1 MSYILD
7 ALRRAEAERGR
18 GAVPGV
24 HSQAMSAPRAD
35 SSGSGHWLLWGG
47 AVVAV
52 AGLAA
57 GGTWW
62 AMQRSAPAVG
72 PAVAAPPAA
81 MPGPAA
87 VPSAAPV
94 SVAAAPAVAVVPPPA
109 PVPAPD
115 TRPLLPPTPVTL
127 EPRPVAPKRVADPA
141 REKPA
146 AAPAPAPAVARVRE
160 TPAPPP
166 APTARAQPPAPTAPP
181 AVAPA
186 AAAQP
191 GAAPPNGPVFAQN
204 DLPPSVREQLP
215 ALTVTGATYSSNP
228 AHRMAIVNGQ
238 VLQEGDQAAP
248 GLKLERIEQSRTVWS
263 FHGYRYAV
271 RLQ

>member
-1 MSYILD
+1 M
-7 ALRRAEAERGR
+7 
-18 GAVPGV
+18 PGL
-24 HSQAMSAPRAD
+24 HTQAMSVPRAD
-35 SSGSGHWLLWGG
+35 VPKSGHWLLWGG

-62 AMQRSAPAVG
+62 AMQRSAPA
-72 PAVAAPPAA
+72 AV
-81 MPGPAA
+81 
-87 VPSAAPV
+87 
-94 SVAAAPAVAVVPPPA
+94 PAVAVPSTPPVAPLAPVAVATVPPAPLVPVAPAPA
-109 PVPAPD
+109 PVPMPD
-115 TRPLLPPTPVTL
+115 ANPLLPPAPVTL
-127 EPRPVAPKRVADPA
+127 EPRPVAAKRVDEPV

-146 AAPAPAPAVARVRE
+146 AAPAPAQARVRE
-160 TPAPPP
+160 TPVPLP
-166 APTARAQPPAPTAPP
+166 APAARSQPPAPVTP
-181 AVAPA
+181 PA
-186 AAAQP
+186 AAAAPP
-191 GAAPPNGPVFAQN
+191 GAAPPNGPVFAQS

-215 ALTVTGATYSSNP
+215 ALAVTGATYSSNP

>member
-18 GAVPGV
+18 GAVPGL
-24 HSQAMSAPRAD
+24 HTQAMSAPRAD
-35 SSGSGHWLLWGG
+35 SPSPGHWLLWGG

-62 AMQRSAPAVG
+62 AMQRSAPA
-72 PAVAAPPAA
+72 AV
-81 MPGPAA
+81 
-87 VPSAAPV
+87 
-94 SVAAAPAVAVVPPPA
+94 PAVAVPPAAPVAPVAVATAPTVPVALAPAPA
-109 PVPAPD
+109 PVPMSDPSPS
-115 TRPLLPPTPVTL
+115 PLLPPAPVTL
-127 EPRPVAPKRVADPA
+127 EPRPVAPKRVAEPV

-146 AAPAPAPAVARVRE
+146 AAPAPAQARVRE
-160 TPAPPP
+160 TPLPPP
-166 APTARAQPPAPTAPP
+166 AAATRSQPPAPVTPP
-181 AVAPA
+181 AAAPA
-186 AAAQP
+186 AAPP
-191 GAAPPNGPVFAQN
+191 GATPPNGPVFAQS

>member
-18 GAVPGV
+18 GAVPGL
-24 HSQAMSAPRAD
+24 HTQAMSAPRAD
-35 SSGSGHWLLWGG
+35 SPSPGHWLLWGG

-62 AMQRSAPAVG
+62 AMQRSAPAAVL
-72 PAVAAPPAA
+72 AVAAPPAT
-81 MPGPAA
+81 P
-87 VPSAAPV
+87 VAPV
-94 SVAAAPAVAVVPPPA
+94 AVATAPTVPVAPA
-109 PVPAPD
+109 PVPVPMSD
-115 TRPLLPPTPVTL
+115 PSPSPLLPPAPVTL
-127 EPRPVAPKRVADPA
+127 EPRPVAPKRVAEPV

-146 AAPAPAPAVARVRE
+146 AAPAPAQARVRE
-160 TPAPPP
+160 TLVPPP
-166 APTARAQPPAPTAPP
+166 AAATRSQPPAPVTPPVAAPAPAPP
-181 AVAPA
+181 
-186 AAAQP
+186 
-191 GAAPPNGPVFAQN
+191 GATPPNGPVFAQS

>member
-1 MSYILD
+1 
-7 ALRRAEAERGR
+7 
-18 GAVPGV
+18 
-24 HSQAMSAPRAD
+24 MSAPRAD
-35 SSGSGHWLLWGG
+35 SPGPGHWLLWGG

-62 AMQRSAPAVG
+62 AMQRSAPAAV
-72 PAVAAPPAA
+72 PAVAAPPAT
-81 MPGPAA
+81 P
-87 VPSAAPV
+87 VAPV
-94 SVAAAPAVAVVPPPA
+94 AVSTAPAVPLAPAPA
-109 PVPAPD
+109 PVPMPD
-115 TRPLLPPTPVTL
+115 PSPRPLLPPAPVAL
-127 EPRPVAPKRVADPA
+127 EPRPVAPKRVAEPV

-146 AAPAPAPAVARVRE
+146 AAPAPAPARVRE
-160 TPAPPP
+160 APVTPP
-166 APTARAQPPAPTAPP
+166 APAARSQPPAPVTPP
-181 AVAPA
+181 AAAPA
-186 AAAQP
+186 AAPP
-191 GAAPPNGPVFAQN
+191 GAAPPNGPVFAQS

-215 ALTVTGATYSSNP
+215 ALAVTGATYSSNP

>member
-1 MSYILD
+1 M
-7 ALRRAEAERGR
+7 
-18 GAVPGV
+18 PGL
-24 HSQAMSAPRAD
+24 HTQAMSAPRAD
-35 SSGSGHWLLWGG
+35 SPSLGHWLLWGG

-62 AMQRSAPAVG
+62 AMQRSAPA
-72 PAVAAPPAA
+72 AV
-81 MPGPAA
+81 
-87 VPSAAPV
+87 
-94 SVAAAPAVAVVPPPA
+94 PAVAVPLAAPVAPVAVATAPTVPVAPAPA
-109 PVPAPD
+109 PVPVSDPSPS
-115 TRPLLPPTPVTL
+115 PLLPPAPVTL
-127 EPRPVAPKRVADPA
+127 EPRPVAPKRVAEPV

-146 AAPAPAPAVARVRE
+146 AAHAPAQPRVRE
-160 TPAPPP
+160 TPVPPP
-166 APTARAQPPAPTAPP
+166 AAATRSQPPAPVTPP
-181 AVAPA
+181 AAAPA
-186 AAAQP
+186 AAPP
-191 GAAPPNGPVFAQN
+191 GATPPNGPVFAQS